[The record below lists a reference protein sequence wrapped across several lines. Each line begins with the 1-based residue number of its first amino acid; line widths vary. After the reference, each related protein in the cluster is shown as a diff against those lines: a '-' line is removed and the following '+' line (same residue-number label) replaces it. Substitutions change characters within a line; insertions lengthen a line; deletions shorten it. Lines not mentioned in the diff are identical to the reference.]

1 MLRPVSSKKN
11 NEENPLQKKKIS
23 RPPGPKKEENTE
35 ENLDL
40 VSPRCTIII
49 RRVCT
54 ISFSPPS
61 TFYPP
66 IPPLPLRVPPLF
78 LFAVSSIRSP
88 SAPTSFFHPTR
99 SSLCAHSRLFILLEV
114 RNPPAPTP
122 FHPTSSSSRSSP
134 QRIPFLRHAHA
145 LIFDLL
151 LFIRFLHSEGSSN
164 FLLGALHCLGTS
176 LWAFR
181 PALRFPLPVSCY
193 FTPIRNPAYSSL
205 TGGLSPNTIPTL
217 LPLPVF
223 GRRSFSFPPWSTGC
237 LFSF

>member
-1 MLRPVSSKKN
+1 MDTKKKVQNAKLHNSIRSRGSFSLFFLLSLSLFLSYLDLLLRPVSSKKN

-78 LFAVSSIRSP
+78 LFVNSSIRSP

-134 QRIPFLRHAHA
+134 
-145 LIFDLL
+145 
-151 LFIRFLHSEGSSN
+151 
-164 FLLGALHCLGTS
+164 
-176 LWAFR
+176 
-181 PALRFPLPVSCY
+181 
-193 FTPIRNPAYSSL
+193 
-205 TGGLSPNTIPTL
+205 
-217 LPLPVF
+217 
-223 GRRSFSFPPWSTGC
+223 
-237 LFSF
+237 